1 MCKMCKTHQD
11 VQNVENPPKCAKC
24 GKPTKMCKSPGCALL
39 TSPSEYLLQQKV
51 SPNAPHEMWDGIL
64 LWAFHLHV
72 FRVGLFGV
80 FGPDKKRILMY
91 YHQPPNTMLQCI
103 SQKLVRHFDGSWLRI
118 YGLLQLASMFLTPT
132 QIFYDFSLKN
142 GLKPTKIMWVLNFT

>member
-1 MCKMCKTHQD
+1 MRNPPRCTKCAKPTKMYKMWKTHQD

-80 FGPDKKRILMY
+80 FGPDKKCILMY
-91 YHQPPNTMLQCI
+91 YHLVTQCC
-103 SQKLVRHFDGSWLRI
+103 SVFLKSLYVSLMYHGFVFMAFSNLLPCFSDRHR
-118 YGLLQLASMFLTPT
+118 FL
-132 QIFYDFSLKN
+132 
-142 GLKPTKIMWVLNFT
+142 